1 MNHTRNI
8 RFWLMIKFWILSPLS
23 RPNRQ
28 CVILYGDLVVWRC
41 FYLNVAVF
49 ALVPLVF
56 AHERLNF
63 SQIGGEMILMTSVS
77 SYFIFIFFKF
87 ENLAKRQF
95 HSRQSQCITTCC
107 CFSDFY
113 SGGGYS
119 VWDCSLAGM
128 AHISWLR
135 IARFETGC
143 AIAIFPTLGPSHHC
157 CRWHKHGVDRLL
169 GMGDTVIGHML
180 VFSVPNLLTHLF
192 FNLSV

>member
-1 MNHTRNI
+1 M
-8 RFWLMIKFWILSPLS
+8 
-23 RPNRQ
+23 
-28 CVILYGDLVVWRC
+28 
-41 FYLNVAVF
+41 AVF

-77 SYFIFIFFKF
+77 SSDHL

-95 HSRQSQCITTCC
+95 HSRRSQCITTCC

-119 VWDCSLAGM
+119 IWDCSLAGM

-143 AIAIFPTLGPSHHC
+143 AIAIFPYTWPFTP
-157 CRWHKHGVDRLL
+157 LL
-169 GMGDTVIGHML
+169 
-180 VFSVPNLLTHLF
+180 
-192 FNLSV
+192 